1 MGGTAPDLLGRC
13 PTARLASV
21 PYHRISADT
30 VIRGGL
36 TALPTPG
43 HTPGH
48 PSPPTELPEGRVV
61 ILAADAI
68 NRTSEP
74 AEGCPDAMAPQ
85 TAALS
90 GARLAPLRRGRRRC

>member
-1 MGGTAPDLLGRC
+1 MIC
-13 PTARLASV
+13 E
-21 PYHRISADT
+21 
-30 VIRGGL
+30 GL

-48 PSPPTELPEGRVV
+48 PSPPAELPEGRVV

-68 NRTSEP
+68 NRASEP
-74 AEGCPDAMAPQ
+74 AEGCPAAMAPQ

-90 GARLAPLRRGRRRC
+90 GARLPALQAGPEALLIHGHDPAQWPRLPKAPAPL